1 MKNLGKMM
9 QQVQQ
14 MQERMQL
21 MQDELAQTNVM
32 GTAGGG
38 MVSVTLSGKGE
49 MKGVEIDDTLLKPEE
64 KEILEDLIMAAH
76 NDAKARMEDL
86 VAQKM
91 KEATGGME
99 LPPGMNLPF

>member
-14 MQERMQL
+14 MQERMQR
-21 MQDELAQTNVM
+21 MQEELAETNVM

-49 MKGVEIDDTLLKPEE
+49 MKGVEIDDSLLKAEE
-64 KEILEDLIMAAH
+64 KEILEDLIMAAY
-76 NDAKARMEDL
+76 NDAKARMEAL
-86 VAQKM
+86 VAGKM

>member
-21 MQDELAQTNVM
+21 MQEELAQTNVM

-49 MKGVEIDDTLLKPEE
+49 MKGVEIDDSLLKPKE

>member
-21 MQDELAQTNVM
+21 MQEELAQTNVM

-49 MKGVEIDDTLLKPEE
+49 MKGVEIDDSLLKPEE

>member
-21 MQDELAQTNVM
+21 MQEELAQTNVM

-49 MKGVEIDDTLLKPEE
+49 MKGVEIDDSLLKPEE
-64 KEILEDLIMAAH
+64 KEILEDLIIAAH